1 MSGRE
6 FVDTNVLIYA
16 FDRSAG
22 AKRDMAITLL
32 DRLWAGRC
40 GCVSLQVL
48 QEFYVTTTRKLSMP
62 ATDAL
67 KQVERLGTWAVHRP
81 AFDDLTAAMRMQCD
95 SRISLWDAL
104 VVRSAMRMGCD
115 VLWTED
121 LSDGQKWEGLTVKN
135 PFRQ

>member
-22 AKRDMAITLL
+22 AKRELALTLL
-32 DRLWAGRC
+32 DRLWAERC

-48 QEFYVTTTRKLSMP
+48 QEFYVTATRKLSMP
-62 ATDAL
+62 AGDAL
-67 KQVERLGTWAVHRP
+67 KQVERLGVWAVHRP
-81 AFDDLTAAMRMQCD
+81 SFDDLTAAVRMHCGK
-95 SRISLWDAL
+95 SVSFWDAL
-104 VVRSAMRMGCD
+104 VVRSAMQMGCE

-121 LSDGQKWEGLTVKN
+121 LSDGQRWEGVTVKN
-135 PFRQ
+135 PFRP